1 MSIKINQIGVGVNTD
16 YIEQNRIIKEFKGY
30 LRKKIG
36 LERLQKEEQKS
47 DKRSRV

>member
-1 MSIKINQIGVGVNTD
+1 MSIKINQIGVNTD

-36 LERLQKEEQKS
+36 LERLQKEEQNS
-47 DKRSRV
+47 EMRNQTR

>member
-1 MSIKINQIGVGVNTD
+1 MSIKINQIGVNTD

-36 LERLQKEEQKS
+36 LERLHKEEQNS
-47 DKRSRV
+47 EKRN